1 PSLSVPAGFVGKLPV
16 GLLRMAGDHQD
27 AELLSLGAAVEQRLG
42 AWRAP
47 RYLPSVTSDAVG

>member
-1 PSLSVPAGFVGKLPV
+1 VPAGFVGKLPV